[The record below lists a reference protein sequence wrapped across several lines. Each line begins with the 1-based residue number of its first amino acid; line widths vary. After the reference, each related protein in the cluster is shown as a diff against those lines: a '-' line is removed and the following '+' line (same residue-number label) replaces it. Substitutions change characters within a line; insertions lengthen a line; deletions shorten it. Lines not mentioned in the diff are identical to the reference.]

1 MIRAWLVAAA
11 IGGFLSVAAGAAAAH
26 LGPGDRAGEL
36 LRTGALY
43 GMVHAVAVIAL
54 AAIAQSRGRPAGA
67 LAVAG
72 CSIAAGMLLF
82 SLSLFALARTGSGW
96 LAVVT
101 PFGGAGLLLGWAAL
115 AIYAVT
121 RH

>member
-1 MIRAWLVAAA
+1 VIRAWLVVAA

-26 LGPGDRAGEL
+26 LSSADRAAEL

-43 GMVHAVAVIAL
+43 AMVHAVALIAL
-54 AAIAQSRGRPAGA
+54 AAIAKSAGRPAVA

-82 SLSLFALARTGSGW
+82 SLSLFALALTGSGW
-96 LAVVT
+96 LAVIT

-115 AIYAVT
+115 AISAVT